1 MRFKSAWSCS
11 ADLRHAITDRI
22 KLERPEKIYWSHK
35 TELFS
40 VSIYWLLFAERL
52 KSGSGRRV
60 QTEEVVNPPCF
71 FLNQIKCV
79 GVGWLSQCYK
89 FSDLVGGVLHS
100 IQALGWGGWGWGG
113 WVWGGGWWGGAPK
126 ISLSHKKQPK
136 TKSKTEG
143 NSFNLAWRVTARV
156 HLCCEFPR
164 RQNEITPRDKV
175 AHVERLTHNGT
186 LL

>member
-1 MRFKSAWSCS
+1 MNTLARSWTLLKCFSRLVTCRAWILLCFFFDLIQVRFKSAWSCS

-100 IQALGWGGWGWGG
+100 IQALGWGG
-113 WVWGGGWWGGAPK
+113 V
-126 ISLSHKKQPK
+126 
-136 TKSKTEG
+136 
-143 NSFNLAWRVTARV
+143 
-156 HLCCEFPR
+156 R
-164 RQNEITPRDKV
+164 RGRRG
-175 AHVERLTHNGT
+175 VEEPQR
-186 LL
+186 